1 MSNKSVL
8 KPIAARGMENL
19 PYVAQLVTSGFG
31 SGTLYLVPEDQPWGD
46 SVPGWGALVVQEG
59 DIENS
64 HDVL

>member
-19 PYVAQLVTSGFG
+19 PYVAHLVSSRFG

-46 SVPGWGALVVQEG
+46 SVPGWGVLIVQEG
-59 DIENS
+59 GIENS

>member
-1 MSNKSVL
+1 
-8 KPIAARGMENL
+8 MENL